1 MESTPKCLGLIKKL
15 SVTILKYIRM
25 SGFGIPAVCLLEL
38 HDKRQTFLVRGALV
52 HPNAVKAMSLNDSG
66 HVLDRSSDIAAFSRS
81 YRRRKENEQS
91 YWYRYHRAR

>member
-1 MESTPKCLGLIKKL
+1 M
-15 SVTILKYIRM
+15 TILKYIRM

-66 HVLDRSSDIAAFSRS
+66 HVLDRSSGYCGILPFVSKKE
-81 YRRRKENEQS
+81 RK
-91 YWYRYHRAR
+91 